1 MNSKIEKAIKKGD
14 LISYD
19 KIFASYS
26 KERQERIKSGARYIM
41 ARIELIKLRR
51 KLKLS
56 QDGLARKMKVK
67 REFIARLESGK
78 QNVTLDTL
86 YRVAEATNKKFQFN
100 FV

>member
-1 MNSKIEKAIKKGD
+1 MSEKIEKALKERK

-19 KIFASYS
+19 EIFESFS
-26 KERQERIKSGARYIM
+26 KEKQERIKAGARYIM
-41 ARIELIKLRR
+41 ARIELIKLRK

-56 QDGLARKMKVK
+56 QGALAKKMKVK

-86 YRVAEATNKKFQFN
+86 YKVAEATNKKFQFS
-100 FV
+100 FT